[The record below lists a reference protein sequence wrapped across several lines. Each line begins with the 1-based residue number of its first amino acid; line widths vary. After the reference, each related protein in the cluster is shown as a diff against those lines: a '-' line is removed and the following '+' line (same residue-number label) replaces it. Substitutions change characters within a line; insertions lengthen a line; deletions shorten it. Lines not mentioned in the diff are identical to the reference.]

1 MYQANDSRCTFS
13 GILRKQ
19 TDYLFLKGSYV
30 LVAITTVVMDM
41 QLLKE
46 RMVKMY
52 Y

>member
-1 MYQANDSRCTFS
+1 MTRGVFS
-13 GILRKQ
+13 GILRKANR
-19 TDYLFLKGSYV
+19 LFLKGSYV
-30 LVAITTVVMDM
+30 LVVAITTVVMDM